1 MDPEY
6 LSGGGSG
13 WGGGDVMGRGLE
25 IVTVPSSYSGAESK
39 QGGPSVAVTRQVNLR
54 TDLWLPRL

>member
-1 MDPEY
+1 MV
-6 LSGGGSG
+6 G
-13 WGGGDVMGRGLE
+13 GGGDVMGRGLE
-25 IVTVPSSYSGAESK
+25 IVTMPSSYSGAESK